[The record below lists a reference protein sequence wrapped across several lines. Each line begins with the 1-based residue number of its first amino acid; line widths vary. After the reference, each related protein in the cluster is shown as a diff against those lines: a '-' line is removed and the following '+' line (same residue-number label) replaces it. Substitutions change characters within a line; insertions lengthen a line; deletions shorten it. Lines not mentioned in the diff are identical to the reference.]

1 MLKLISTH
9 TKSLDA
15 YLSNTLSLKVASSE
29 SMSTSS
35 SLFNFRFFFLLVLEG
50 SLAVLFLL
58 FLVSSSPSSLFQFML
73 LDMSYIIMEN

>member
-1 MLKLISTH
+1 MLKLMEH
-9 TKSLDA
+9 TKSPDA

>member
-1 MLKLISTH
+1 MLKLMEH

>member
-1 MLKLISTH
+1 MEH

>member
-1 MLKLISTH
+1 MLKLMEH

-73 LDMSYIIMEN
+73 LDISYIIMEN